1 MCSPEVQERPQAH
14 TLECSSLP
22 GEDKLVQ
29 EPPLQMSKIPLTLTY
44 VSALIRFTLFF
55 LLDKGCWVGDI
66 PNEGGG
72 GNAPPSTLIF

>member
-1 MCSPEVQERPQAH
+1 
-14 TLECSSLP
+14 
-22 GEDKLVQ
+22 
-29 EPPLQMSKIPLTLTY
+29 MSKIPLTLTY

-72 GNAPPSTLIF
+72 GNAHPSTLIF